1 MSKAKKNKLKKIKD
15 KYGDQD
21 EEERQMRMLLNGSKE
36 VKDLDYKKLGKDM
49 DKSLAQK
56 VKEEQELAKEE
67 SEEE

>member
-36 VKDLDYKKLGKDM
+36 VKDLDYKKLSKDM